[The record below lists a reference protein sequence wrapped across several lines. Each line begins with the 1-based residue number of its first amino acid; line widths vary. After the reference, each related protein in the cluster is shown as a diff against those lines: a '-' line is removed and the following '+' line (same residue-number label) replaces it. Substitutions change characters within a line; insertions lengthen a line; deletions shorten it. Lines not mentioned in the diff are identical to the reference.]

1 LNILENQNGEELDNF
16 ATLQVDGG
24 AIETSDP
31 VTITVIEPELDI
43 DKTVSK
49 VDNNPDAGDRVSY
62 KLVVSHLGTSTADAF
77 DLVIEDELSAVLG
90 YVVGSFSFSSETPE
104 NCAEVVV
111 FDFNETTNE
120 ISITV
125 DVLPDGCELT
135 LEYQADL
142 LIGVEPDQE
151 IANTADLTW
160 TSTADENDDERDGSG
175 GINDYKDEDEA
186 TFTSAG
192 YEISKVIV
200 GADQLAIGEV
210 VTYELTV
217 TLPDGTNPNPIV
229 VTDVLPEGLAYVDE
243 SAVVDD
249 DGFGG
254 TITAPDPDISCGD
267 CGSGDN
273 VGIMLSSPLT
283 TILSL
288 FLMIIPTTAS
298 RSRLTRWC

>member
-1 LNILENQNGEELDNF
+1 
-16 ATLQVDGG
+16 
-24 AIETSDP
+24 
-31 VTITVIEPELDI
+31 
-43 DKTVSK
+43 
-49 VDNNPDAGDRVSY
+49 
-62 KLVVSHLGTSTADAF
+62 VVSHLGTSTADAF

-217 TLPDGTNPNPIV
+217 TSQG
-229 VTDVLPEGLAYVDE
+229 
-243 SAVVDD
+243 
-249 DGFGG
+249 
-254 TITAPDPDISCGD
+254 
-267 CGSGDN
+267 
-273 VGIMLSSPLT
+273 
-283 TILSL
+283 
-288 FLMIIPTTAS
+288 
-298 RSRLTRWC
+298 RSW